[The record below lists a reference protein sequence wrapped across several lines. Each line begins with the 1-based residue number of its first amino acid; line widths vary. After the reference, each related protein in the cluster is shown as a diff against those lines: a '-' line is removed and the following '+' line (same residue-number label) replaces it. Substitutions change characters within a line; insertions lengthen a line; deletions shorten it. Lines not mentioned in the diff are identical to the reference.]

1 MVIPHTSEY
10 IHHQN
15 PGLGARVREAVFGL
29 EDGMVSTLGAVT
41 GIAAATLEPFTVL
54 LSGVVLIAV
63 EAVSMAVGSYVS
75 NKSAR
80 AVDERKLSEERIE
93 LKQYPEEEKQELID
107 MYVADG
113 WPNGLAEEMAVCA
126 SKNHELM
133 LKEMAYRE
141 LKVFP
146 ETNATPVSNAV
157 IMGAAYIAG
166 GAVPLL
172 PYFFLPVAVSL
183 RWSIPM
189 TLVGLFAVGAA
200 TTKFSHRSW
209 WKAGLEMLLLAG
221 IAALVGYGVG
231 QLVDWYFQISL
242 PTR

>member
-1 MVIPHTSEY
+1 MAIPHTSEY
-10 IHHQN
+10 LHHQN
-15 PGLGARVREAVFGL
+15 PGLGATIREAVFGL

-54 LSGVVLIAV
+54 LSGFVLLAV

-80 AVDERKLSEERIE
+80 AVDERKLSEERME
-93 LKQYPEEEKQELID
+93 LTKYPEEEKHELVG
-107 MYVADG
+107 MYITDG
-113 WPNGLAEEMAVCA
+113 WPSNLAGQMAECA
-126 SKNHELM
+126 SKNKELM

-146 ETNATPVSNAV
+146 ETVGQPFSNAV
-157 IMGAAYIAG
+157 VMGVAYIVG

-172 PYFFLPVAVSL
+172 PYIFLPVALSL
-183 RWSIPM
+183 RLSIPM
-189 TLVGLFAVGAA
+189 TLAGLFLVGAA

-209 WKAGLEMLLLAG
+209 WKAGLEMLILAG
-221 IAALVGYGVG
+221 VAALVGYGVG
-231 QLVDWYFQISL
+231 QLVQMSL
-242 PTR
+242 PTS